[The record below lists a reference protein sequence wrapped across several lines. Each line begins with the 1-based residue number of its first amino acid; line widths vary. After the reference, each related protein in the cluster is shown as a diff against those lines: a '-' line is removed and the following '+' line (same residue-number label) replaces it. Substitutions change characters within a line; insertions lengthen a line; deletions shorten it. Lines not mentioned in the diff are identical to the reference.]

1 MCATVKTLKQQAD
14 EAKIKAPAIIVV
26 GKVCSLSE
34 EFHWIKDRIL
44 GGKQFLVT
52 RPRQNSSALARRL
65 RNLGAQVI
73 EMPSIH
79 TVAIDPNERLKKALG
94 EIQHSEKEEWFVF
107 TSPIGVHVFFEQLEK
122 EAWDMRRL
130 FAGKAQI
137 KIAAIGSA
145 TAAALKRTRT
155 VCRYR
160 AEDL

>member
-1 MCATVKTLKQQAD
+1 
-14 EAKIKAPAIIVV
+14 
-26 GKVCSLSE
+26 
-34 EFHWIKDRIL
+34 
-44 GGKQFLVT
+44 
-52 RPRQNSSALARRL
+52 
-65 RNLGAQVI
+65 
-73 EMPSIH
+73 MPSIH

-130 FAGKAQI
+130 LAGKAQI

-145 TAAALKRTRT
+145 TAGCIKRTRT

>member
-1 MCATVKTLKQQAD
+1 M
-14 EAKIKAPAIIVV
+14 
-26 GKVCSLSE
+26 
-34 EFHWIKDRIL
+34 
-44 GGKQFLVT
+44 VT
-52 RPRQNSSALARRL
+52 RPRQNSSALAKRL

-130 FAGKAQI
+130 LAGKAQI
-137 KIAAIGSA
+137 KNRGHRFCDGGCIKKNTDCLQIS
-145 TAAALKRTRT
+145 
-155 VCRYR
+155 CRR
-160 AEDL
+160 FIMQESWEKHLQKIFQSIVRLRSFGQRKDL

>member
-1 MCATVKTLKQQAD
+1 M
-14 EAKIKAPAIIVV
+14 
-26 GKVCSLSE
+26 
-34 EFHWIKDRIL
+34 
-44 GGKQFLVT
+44 
-52 RPRQNSSALARRL
+52 
-65 RNLGAQVI
+65 I

-94 EIQHSEKEEWFVF
+94 EIRHFEKEEWFVF

-145 TAAALKRTRT
+145 TAAALKNTDCLQIS
-155 VCRYR
+155 CRR
-160 AEDL
+160 FIMQESWEKHLQKIFQSIVRLRSFGQRKDL